1 MANKIEMK
9 NFTVEVNNAETVAA
23 AMDSLPIYQ
32 AIRGCDQWTQE
43 KRDALV
49 KDILG
54 GLYVPPI
61 VFAVETDAETGEKRL
76 VIIDGQQ
83 RGRAIRDAVANG
95 TMPKNTPIVT
105 AVDNGRTGE
114 DAFRVLNIGCPVGS
128 ALVTAVSLDGTAG
141 KALLA
146 CAEHNALSLVPWSA
160 IQNGRTEKA
169 AFAASVLA
177 ICAGWSFVESSTK
190 ATEKWLK
197 DNAEAVDD
205 DAKAKALNV
214 LDRIA
219 GALVVLDDIAQ
230 DGTRGIDGA
239 EVFAD
244 EKAVAKVAKAR
255 AKAARRAL
263 GTIRKKNNFISLVQ
277 AVADDYD
284 AMDVIAL
291 FSDSLVWT
299 KGGTYQP
306 SREDG
311 KGRLKKSIAIPT
323 GAGSSGNLIDT
334 ARRFDAVKYFL
345 DGEGDYNRDI
355 FADAEK
361 DATEKAADK
370 AAEKALDCDTSA
382 LKAAL
387 GM

>member
-1 MANKIEMK
+1 MAKIENK
-9 NFTVEVNNAETVAA
+9 NFTIETNSAEMVAA
-23 AMDSLPIYQ
+23 AMNSLPIYQ
-32 AIRGCDQWTQE
+32 AIRGADQWTQE
-43 KRDALV
+43 KRDALIS
-49 KDILG
+49 DILK

-61 VFAVETDAETGEKRL
+61 VFAVEVDAETDEKRL
-76 VIIDGQQ
+76 IIVDGQQ

-95 TMPKNTPIVT
+95 TLPKDTPIVT

-114 DAFRVLNIGCPVGS
+114 NAFRVLNIGCPVGS
-128 ALVTAVSLDGTAG
+128 ALVTAVSLDGVAG

-169 AFAASVLA
+169 AFAASALA

-205 DAKAKALNV
+205 DAKAKALSV

-219 GALVVLDDIAQ
+219 AALVVLDDIAK
-230 DGTRGIDGA
+230 DGTRGMIA
-239 EVFAD
+239 MQAD
-244 EKAVAKVAKAR
+244 EKTAAKVAKAR

-311 KGRLKKSIAIPT
+311 KGRLKKAIAIPT
-323 GAGSSGNLIDT
+323 GAGSSGSLIDT

-345 DGEGDYNRDI
+345 DGEGDYSRDI

-361 DATEKAADK
+361 DASDKAADK
-370 AAEKALDCDTSA
+370 AAEKALRCDTSA
-382 LKAAL
+382 LAAAL

>member
-1 MANKIEMK
+1 MPNKIEMK
-9 NFTVEVNNAETVAA
+9 NFTVEINNAETVAA

-32 AIRGCDQWTQE
+32 SIRGCDQWSQE

-61 VFAVETDAETGEKRL
+61 VFAIEVDPETGEKRL
-76 VIIDGQQ
+76 IIIDGQQ

-95 TMPKNTPIVT
+95 TMPKDTPIVT
-105 AVDNGRTGE
+105 AVDSGRTGE

-146 CAEHNALSLVPWSA
+146 CAEHNALALVPWSA

-169 AFAASVLA
+169 AFAASALA
-177 ICAGWSFVESSTK
+177 IAAGWSFVESSTK

-197 DNAEAVDD
+197 DNAEVVDD
-205 DAKAKALNV
+205 DAKAKALSV

-219 GALVVLDDIAQ
+219 AALVVLDDIAQ

-244 EKAVAKVAKAR
+244 EKTAAKVAKAR

-311 KGRLKKSIAIPT
+311 KGRLKKSLAIPT
-323 GAGSSGNLIDT
+323 GAGSSGSLIDT

-345 DGEGDYNRDI
+345 DGEGDYQHDI

-361 DATEKAADK
+361 DASDKAADK
-370 AAEKALDCDTSA
+370 AAEKALGCDTSA
-382 LKAAL
+382 LAAAL

>member
-1 MANKIEMK
+1 MANKIENK
-9 NFTVEVNNAETVAA
+9 NFTIEINSAETVAA

-32 AIRGCDQWTQE
+32 SIRGADQWPQE

-49 KDILG
+49 KDILA

-61 VFAVETDAETGEKRL
+61 VFAIEIDPETGEKRL
-76 VIIDGQQ
+76 IIIDGQQ
-83 RGRAIRDAVANG
+83 RGRSIRDAVNNG
-95 TMPKNTPIVT
+95 TMPKDTPIVT
-105 AVDNGRTGE
+105 AVDMGRTGE

-146 CAEHNALSLVPWSA
+146 CAEHNALGLIPWSA

-169 AFAASVLA
+169 AFAASALA
-177 ICAGWSFVESSTK
+177 IAAGWSFVESSTK

-205 DAKAKALNV
+205 DAKAKALAV

-219 GALVVLDDIAQ
+219 AALVVLDDIAQ
-230 DGTRGIDGA
+230 DGTRGVDGA

-244 EKAVAKVAKAR
+244 EKTAAKVAKAR

-263 GTIRKKNNFISLVQ
+263 GTVRKKNNFISLVQ

-291 FSDSLVWT
+291 FSDSLVWA

-311 KGRLKKSIAIPT
+311 KGRLKKSVAIPT
-323 GAGSSGNLIDT
+323 GAGSSGSLIDT

-361 DATEKAADK
+361 DASDKAADK
-370 AAEKALDCDTSA
+370 AAEKALGCDTSA
-382 LKAAL
+382 LAAAL

>member
-9 NFTVEVNNAETVAA
+9 NFVVEVNSAEMVAA

-32 AIRGCDQWTQE
+32 SIRGCDQWAQE

-83 RGRAIRDAVANG
+83 RGRAIRDAVVNG
-95 TMPKNTPIVT
+95 TMPKETPIVT

-146 CAEHNALSLVPWSA
+146 CAEHNALSLIPWSA

-169 AFAASVLA
+169 AFAASALA
-177 ICAGWSFVESSTK
+177 IAAGWSFVESSTK

-205 DAKAKALNV
+205 DAKAKALSV

-219 GALVVLDDIAQ
+219 AALLVLDDIAK
-230 DGTRGIDGA
+230 DGTHGIDGA

-244 EKAVAKVAKAR
+244 EKTAAKVAKAR

-263 GTIRKKNNFISLVQ
+263 GTVRKKNNFISLVQ

-323 GAGSSGNLIDT
+323 GAGSSGSLIDT

-370 AAEKALDCDTSA
+370 AAEKALECDTSA

>member
-1 MANKIEMK
+1 MKIENK
-9 NFTVEVNNAETVAA
+9 NFTIEVNSAEMIAK

-32 AIRGCDQWTQE
+32 SIRGSDQWSQE
-43 KRDALV
+43 KREALV
-49 KDILG
+49 QDILN

-61 VFAVETDAETGEKRL
+61 VFAVEVDTETGEKRL

-83 RGRAIRDAVANG
+83 RGRSIRDAVANG
-95 TMPKNTPIVT
+95 TMPKDTPIIT

-128 ALVTAVSLDGTAG
+128 ALVTAVSLDGVAG

-146 CAEHNALSLVPWSA
+146 CAEHNALNLIPWSA

-169 AFAASVLA
+169 AFAASALA

-205 DAKAKALNV
+205 EAKAKALNV

-219 GALVVLDDIAQ
+219 AALVVLDDIAK
-230 DGTRGIDGA
+230 DGTHGA
-239 EVFAD
+239 DVYAD
-244 EKAVAKVAKAR
+244 EKTAAKVAKAR

-263 GTIRKKNNFISLVQ
+263 GTVRKKNNFISLVQ

-291 FSDSLVWT
+291 FADALVWT

-311 KGRLKKSIAIPT
+311 KGRLKKAVAIPT
-323 GAGSSGNLIDT
+323 GAGSSGSLIDT

-361 DATEKAADK
+361 DAATKASDNV
-370 AAEKALDCDTSA
+370 AEKALGCDTSA
-382 LKAAL
+382 LAAAL

>member
-1 MANKIEMK
+1 MTNKIEMK
-9 NFTVEVNNAETVAA
+9 NFTVEINNAETVAA

-32 AIRGCDQWTQE
+32 TIRGCDQWSQE

-141 KALLA
+141 KAFLA
-146 CAEHNALSLVPWSA
+146 CAEHNALSLIPWSA

-230 DGTRGIDGA
+230 DGTHGIDGA

-244 EKAVAKVAKAR
+244 EKTAAKVAKAR

-284 AMDVIAL
+284 ATDVIAL
-291 FSDSLVWT
+291 FSDSLVWA

-323 GAGSSGNLIDT
+323 GAGSSGSLIDT

-387 GM
+387 GV

>member
-1 MANKIEMK
+1 MANKIETK
-9 NFTVEVNNAETVAA
+9 YFTVEVNSAETVAA

-61 VFAVETDAETGEKRL
+61 VFAVETDPETDEKRL

-83 RGRAIRDAVANG
+83 RGRAIRDAVKNG
-95 TMPKNTPIVT
+95 TMPKDTPIVT

-146 CAEHNALSLVPWSA
+146 CAEHNALSLIPWSA

-169 AFAASVLA
+169 AFAASALA

-205 DAKAKALNV
+205 DAKAKALSV

-219 GALVVLDDIAQ
+219 AALLVLDDIAK
-230 DGTRGIDGA
+230 DGMHGA
-239 EVFAD
+239 DMFAD
-244 EKAVAKVAKAR
+244 EKTAAKVAKAR

-263 GTIRKKNNFISLVQ
+263 GTVRKKNNFISLVQ

-291 FSDSLVWT
+291 FSDSLVWA

-311 KGRLKKSIAIPT
+311 KGRLKKAVAIPT
-323 GAGSSGNLIDT
+323 GAGSSGSLIDT

>member
-1 MANKIEMK
+1 MKIEMQK
-9 NFTVEVNNAETVAA
+9 YTVEVNNAETVAA

-32 AIRGCDQWTQE
+32 SIRGCDQWTQE

-61 VFAVETDAETGEKRL
+61 VFAVEIDEETGEKRL

-83 RGRAIRDAVANG
+83 RGRAIRDAVKNG
-95 TMPKNTPIVT
+95 TMPKDTPIIT

-146 CAEHNALSLVPWSA
+146 CAKHSALSLIPWSA

-169 AFAASVLA
+169 AFAASALA
-177 ICAGWSFVESSTK
+177 IAAGWLFVESSTK

-205 DAKAKALNV
+205 DAKAKALAV
-214 LDRIA
+214 LNRIA
-219 GALVVLDDIAQ
+219 AALVVLDDIAK
-230 DGTRGIDGA
+230 DGA
-239 EVFAD
+239 QGMDGATMD
-244 EKAVAKVAKAR
+244 EKTAAKVAKAR

-263 GTIRKKNNFISLVQ
+263 GTVRKKNNFISLVQ

-291 FSDSLVWT
+291 FSDSLVWA

-311 KGRLKKSIAIPT
+311 KGRLKKAVAIPT
-323 GAGSSGNLIDT
+323 GAGSSGSLIDT

-355 FADAEK
+355 FADTEK

-370 AAEKALDCDTSA
+370 AAKKALECDTSA

>member
-43 KRDALV
+43 KRNALV

-61 VFAVETDAETGEKRL
+61 VFAVETDAETCEKRL

-83 RGRAIRDAVANG
+83 RGRAIRDAVKNG
-95 TMPKNTPIVT
+95 TMPKDTPIVT

-205 DAKAKALNV
+205 DAKVKALNV

-230 DGTRGIDGA
+230 DGTHGIDGA

-244 EKAVAKVAKAR
+244 EKAAAKVAKAR

-323 GAGSSGNLIDT
+323 GAGSSGSLIDT

>member
-9 NFTVEVNNAETVAA
+9 NFTVEINNAETVAA

-32 AIRGCDQWTQE
+32 TIRGCDQWTQE

-95 TMPKNTPIVT
+95 TMPKDTPIVT
-105 AVDNGRTGE
+105 AVDSGRTGE

-146 CAEHNALSLVPWSA
+146 CAEHNALALVPWSA

-169 AFAASVLA
+169 AFAASALA
-177 ICAGWSFVESSTK
+177 IAAGWSFVESSTK

-219 GALVVLDDIAQ
+219 AALVVLDDIAK
-230 DGTRGIDGA
+230 DGTRGIGGA

-244 EKAVAKVAKAR
+244 EKTAAKMAKAR

-277 AVADDYD
+277 AVVDDYD

-291 FSDSLVWT
+291 FADSLVWA

-311 KGRLKKSIAIPT
+311 KGRLKKAIAIPT
-323 GAGSSGNLIDT
+323 GAGSSGSLIDT

>member
-1 MANKIEMK
+1 MAKIENK
-9 NFTVEVNNAETVAA
+9 NFTIETNSAEMVAA
-23 AMDSLPIYQ
+23 AMNSLPIYQ
-32 AIRGCDQWTQE
+32 AIRGADQWTQE
-43 KRDALV
+43 KRDALIS
-49 KDILG
+49 DILN

-61 VFAVETDAETGEKRL
+61 VFAVEVDAETGEKRL
-76 VIIDGQQ
+76 IIVDGQQ

-95 TMPKNTPIVT
+95 TLPKDTQIVT

-114 DAFRVLNIGCPVGS
+114 NAFRVLNIGCPVGS
-128 ALVTAVSLDGTAG
+128 ALVTAVSLDGVAG

-146 CAEHNALSLVPWSA
+146 CAEHNALLLVPWSA

-169 AFAASVLA
+169 AFAASALA

-205 DAKAKALNV
+205 EAKAKALSV

-219 GALVVLDDIAQ
+219 AALLALDDIAK
-230 DGTRGIDGA
+230 DGTHGA
-239 EVFAD
+239 DMFAD
-244 EKAVAKVAKAR
+244 EKTAAKVAKAR

-291 FSDSLVWT
+291 FADSLVWC

-311 KGRLKKSIAIPT
+311 KGRLKKSVAIPT
-323 GAGSSGNLIDT
+323 GAGSSGGLIDT

-361 DATEKAADK
+361 DASDKAADK
-370 AAEKALDCDTSA
+370 AAEKALRCDTSA
-382 LKAAL
+382 LAAAL

>member
-1 MANKIEMK
+1 MKIENK
-9 NFTVEVNNAETVAA
+9 NFTIEVNSAEMIAK

-32 AIRGCDQWTQE
+32 SIRGSDQWSQE
-43 KRDALV
+43 KREALV
-49 KDILG
+49 QDILN

-61 VFAVETDAETGEKRL
+61 VFAVEVDTETGEKRL

-83 RGRAIRDAVANG
+83 RGRSIRDAVANG
-95 TMPKNTPIVT
+95 TMPKDTPIVT

-128 ALVTAVSLDGTAG
+128 ALVTAVSLDGVAG

-146 CAEHNALSLVPWSA
+146 CAEHNALNLIPWSA

-169 AFAASVLA
+169 AFAASALA

-205 DAKAKALNV
+205 EAKAKALNV

-219 GALVVLDDIAQ
+219 AALLVLDDIAK
-230 DGTRGIDGA
+230 DGTHGIDGA

-244 EKAVAKVAKAR
+244 EKTAAKVAKAR

-263 GTIRKKNNFISLVQ
+263 GTVRKKNNFISLVQ

-291 FSDSLVWT
+291 FADALVWT

-311 KGRLKKSIAIPT
+311 KGRLKKAVAIPT
-323 GAGSSGNLIDT
+323 GAGSSGSLIDT

-345 DGEGDYNRDI
+345 DSEGDYNRDI

-361 DATEKAADK
+361 DAAIKASDNATEKA
-370 AAEKALDCDTSA
+370 LGCDTSA
-382 LKAAL
+382 LAAAL

>member
-1 MANKIEMK
+1 MANKIETK
-9 NFTVEVNNAETVAA
+9 YFTVEVNTAETVAA

-61 VFAVETDAETGEKRL
+61 VFAVETDPETDEKRL

-83 RGRAIRDAVANG
+83 RGRAIRDAVKNG
-95 TMPKNTPIVT
+95 TMPKDTPIVT

-146 CAEHNALSLVPWSA
+146 CAEHNALSLIPWSA

-169 AFAASVLA
+169 AFAASALA
-177 ICAGWSFVESSTK
+177 IAAGWSFVESSTK

-205 DAKAKALNV
+205 DAKAKALSV

-219 GALVVLDDIAQ
+219 AALVVLDDIAQ

-244 EKAVAKVAKAR
+244 EKTAAKVAKAR

-263 GTIRKKNNFISLVQ
+263 GTVRKKNNFISLVQ

-291 FSDSLVWT
+291 FSDSLVWA

-311 KGRLKKSIAIPT
+311 KGRLKKAIAIPT
-323 GAGSSGNLIDT
+323 GAGSSGSLIDT

-361 DATEKAADK
+361 DASEKAADK
-370 AAEKALDCDTSA
+370 AAEKALECDTSA

>member
-1 MANKIEMK
+1 MPNKIEMK
-9 NFTVEVNNAETVAA
+9 NFTVEINNAETVAA

-32 AIRGCDQWTQE
+32 SIRGCDQWSQE

-61 VFAVETDAETGEKRL
+61 VFAIEVDPETGEKRL
-76 VIIDGQQ
+76 IIIDGQQ

-95 TMPKNTPIVT
+95 TMPKDTPIVT
-105 AVDNGRTGE
+105 AVDSGRTGE

-146 CAEHNALSLVPWSA
+146 CAEHNALALVPWSA

-169 AFAASVLA
+169 AFAASALA
-177 ICAGWSFVESSTK
+177 IAAGWSFVESSTK

-197 DNAEAVDD
+197 DNAEVVDD
-205 DAKAKALNV
+205 DAKAKALSV

-219 GALVVLDDIAQ
+219 AALVVLDDIAQ

-244 EKAVAKVAKAR
+244 EKTAAKVAKAR

-323 GAGSSGNLIDT
+323 GAGSSGSLIDT

-345 DGEGDYNRDI
+345 DGEGDYQHDI

-361 DATEKAADK
+361 DASDKAADK
-370 AAEKALDCDTSA
+370 AAEKALGCDTSA
-382 LKAAL
+382 LAAAL